1 MENEQFKNFIP
12 RKPLLLWLFCEQ
24 TGLAETDGTEAGR
37 PSLIP
42 SPTLS
47 HQAP

>member
-1 MENEQFKNFIP
+1 MSNFKILF
-12 RKPLLLWLFCEQ
+12 REKPVLLWLFCEQ
-24 TGLAETDGTEAGR
+24 TGLAETNGTEAGR

-42 SPTLS
+42 SPTPS